1 MLEKKDS
8 FYPSL
13 DAGTVSV
20 TKWISKR
27 CLLNTHRK
35 EGKQKEKVGRK
46 ERKKEKGKG
55 RKNGKKEKSKQM
67 S

>member
-8 FYPSL
+8 FYSSL

-20 TKWISKR
+20 TKWISKG

-35 EGKQKEKVGRK
+35 EGKQEEKVGRK
-46 ERKKEKGKG
+46 ERKKERKGK
-55 RKNGKKEKSKQM
+55 RKEERRERKK
-67 S
+67 